1 MFAHVFFPL
10 FLTVIKQKQKN
21 IFPSHIYD
29 NPVASVK
36 KKNKVVFFN
45 PKKYFICHMHE
56 R

>member
-36 KKNKVVFFN
+36 KNKQSSLF
-45 PKKYFICHMHE
+45 
-56 R
+56 